1 MKIFTLRIDLES
13 DKGIKEGVPK
23 ILDLLKKHKIKASF
37 YLSMGGESN
46 FLEILKHRSSLK
58 TSGERKIK
66 LWSLKDKLR
75 MVFFPIDFVKK
86 NKRILRRIINEG
98 HELGLHGWKHRE
110 WTRDLE
116 RINIKKKVKKSVKK
130 YSKIFGKKPIS
141 FASPG
146 FNTNNSVLRILEKNH
161 IKFIS
166 DFPGDKL
173 KKHNNLKNIPITIHG
188 KNKTPIIEYLVSMN
202 KNDEEILDIIKKE
215 IKKKDLSS
223 LYIHGMFEARF
234 KIKLLEE
241 IFKFIKERKIKNKR
255 IIDY

>member
-188 KNKTPIIEYLVSMN
+188 KNK
-202 KNDEEILDIIKKE
+202 
-215 IKKKDLSS
+215 
-223 LYIHGMFEARF
+223 
-234 KIKLLEE
+234 
-241 IFKFIKERKIKNKR
+241 
-255 IIDY
+255 